1 MAEMKGRKR
10 VKQKKRGRQHGVS
23 LNPDSFCQNQNQ
35 NQAHHQFGKLQKGDF
50 KSKS

>member
-10 VKQKKRGRQHGVS
+10 VKQKKRERQHGVS

-35 NQAHHQFGKLQKGDF
+35 ARHQFGKLQKGDY